1 MRLDAAGAS
10 GAGDGKVDDSP
21 FLSVLI
27 PALNEGRTIDSV
39 VEAVLAVPVSLEVI
53 LIDDGSDDDTW
64 ARMQRWAADERVQAL
79 RHDRQRGKGAAIRN
93 ALTRARGRVILVQD
107 ADTEYDIN
115 DYPRLLDPILKGRA
129 QVVYGTRVF
138 ASHTA
143 HSYWYVMG
151 NKGVTTAANLL
162 FNVYLSDI
170 ETAYKVFPREAA
182 LAMKLEA
189 NGFEIDPE
197 ITAKLLRMGYRIH
210 EVPVDYVA
218 RSREEGKKI
227 RPSDGVKA
235 LGVLLRHRFW
245 RTTHVAPALPVPA
258 RAGRSLVGGAPA
270 PALKKRTR
278 SRS

>member
-1 MRLDAAGAS
+1 MSSEHVRALPLGGES
-10 GAGDGKVDDSP
+10 SDDHP

-27 PALNEGRTIDSV
+27 PALNEESTIDAV
-39 VEAVLAVPVSLEVI
+39 VEAVLGVPASLEII
-53 LIDDGSDDDTW
+53 LVDDGSSDGTW
-64 ARMQRWAADERVQAL
+64 ASMQRWAKNERVQAL
-79 RHDRQRGKGAAIRN
+79 RHDTRRGKGAAVRT
-93 ALTRARGRVILVQD
+93 ALTRARGHVILVQD
-107 ADTEYDIN
+107 ADMEYDIG
-115 DYPRLLDPILKGRA
+115 DYPRLLDPIIKGRA
-129 QVVYGTRVF
+129 HVVYGTRVF

-182 LAMKLEA
+182 LAMNLEA
-189 NGFEIDPE
+189 RGFEIDPE

-218 RSREEGKKI
+218 RSRAEGKKI

-245 RTTHVAPALPVPA
+245 RPTHTAPAMIPTR
-258 RAGRSLVGGAPA
+258 RAPSLNGEAPA
-270 PALKKRTR
+270 PPKRAA

>member
-1 MRLDAAGAS
+1 MSSDHVRALPRRNGSAGH
-10 GAGDGKVDDSP
+10 DP

-27 PALNEGRTIDSV
+27 PALNEERTIDAV
-39 VEAVLAVPVSLEVI
+39 LEAVLAVPVALEVI
-53 LIDDGSDDDTW
+53 LIDDGSSDGTW
-64 ARMQRWAADERVQAL
+64 ARMQHWAAHDRVQAL
-79 RHDRQRGKGAAIRN
+79 RHARQRGKGAAIRT
-93 ALTRARGRVILVQD
+93 ALTLARGQVILVQD
-107 ADTEYDIN
+107 ADMEYDIS
-115 DYPRLLDPILKGRA
+115 DYPRLLDPIIKGRA
-129 QVVYGTRVF
+129 DVVYGTRVF

-143 HSYWYVMG
+143 HSFWYVMG

-182 LAMKLEA
+182 MAMKLEA
-189 NGFEIDPE
+189 RGFEVDPE

-218 RSREEGKKI
+218 RSRAEGKKI

-245 RTTHVAPALPVPA
+245 RPTHLAPAA
-258 RAGRSLVGGAPA
+258 RPPRRMSPPDSGDAAPA
-270 PALKKRTR
+270 PKRAA
-278 SRS
+278 SGS

>member
-1 MRLDAAGAS
+1 MSSDHVRALPLSDG
-10 GAGDGKVDDSP
+10 GAGDGP

-27 PALNEGRTIDSV
+27 PALNEERTIDAV
-39 VEAVLAVPVSLEVI
+39 LEAVLAVPASLEVI
-53 LIDDGSDDDTW
+53 LVDDGSSDATW
-64 ARMQRWAADERVQAL
+64 ARMQHWATWDRVQAL
-79 RHDRQRGKGAAIRN
+79 RHDRQRGKGAAIRT
-93 ALTRARGRVILVQD
+93 ALTRARGKVILVQD
-107 ADTEYDIN
+107 ADMEYDIS
-115 DYPRLLDPILKGRA
+115 DYPRLLDPIIKGRA
-129 QVVYGTRVF
+129 HVVYGTRVF

-143 HSYWYVMG
+143 HSFWYVMG

-182 LAMKLEA
+182 LAMNLEA
-189 NGFEIDPE
+189 RGFEVDPE

-218 RSREEGKKI
+218 RSRAEGKKI

-245 RTTHVAPALPVPA
+245 QPTHTAPAADAPHRRSPPTHEESA
-258 RAGRSLVGGAPA
+258 SAPERAA
-270 PALKKRTR
+270 

>member
-1 MRLDAAGAS
+1 MSSDQAATPGM
-10 GAGDGKVDDSP
+10 GDGTSDDSP

-27 PALNEGRTIDSV
+27 PALNEETTIDSV
-39 VEAVLAVPVSLEVI
+39 VAAVLSLPLALEVI
-53 LIDDGSDDDTW
+53 LIDDGSSDGTW
-64 ARMQRWAADERVQAL
+64 TRMQHWAEQERVQAL
-79 RHDRQRGKGAAIRN
+79 RHPSQRGKGAAIRT

-107 ADTEYDIN
+107 ADMEYDIN
-115 DYPRLLDPILKGRA
+115 DYPRLLDPIVKGRA

-182 LAMKLEA
+182 LAMNLEA
-189 NGFEIDPE
+189 KGFEIDPE

-245 RTTHVAPALPVPA
+245 RPTHIAPVLDVTGVPA
-258 RAGRSLVGGAPA
+258 RPVDASTPPTKERVV
-270 PALKKRTR
+270 

>member
-1 MRLDAAGAS
+1 MSSEQVRALPPDEEAAD
-10 GAGDGKVDDSP
+10 DGP

-27 PALNEGRTIDSV
+27 PALNEEATIDAV
-39 VEAVLAVPVSLEVI
+39 LEAVLAVPVSLEVI
-53 LIDDGSDDDTW
+53 LVDDGSTDGTW
-64 ARMQRWAADERVQAL
+64 ASMQRWATHERVQAL
-79 RHDRQRGKGAAIRN
+79 RHGSQRGKGAAVRT
-93 ALTRARGRVILVQD
+93 ALTRARGQVILVQD
-107 ADTEYDIN
+107 ADMEYDIG
-115 DYPRLLDPILKGRA
+115 DYPRLLDPIIKGRA
-129 QVVYGTRVF
+129 HVVYGTRIF

-143 HSYWYVMG
+143 HSFWYVMG

-170 ETAYKVFPREAA
+170 ETAYKIFPREAA
-182 LAMKLEA
+182 LAMNLEA
-189 NGFEIDPE
+189 RGFEIDPE

-210 EVPVDYVA
+210 EVPVDYIA

-245 RTTHVAPALPVPA
+245 RPTHTAPAVVA
-258 RAGRSLVGGAPA
+258 TRATPSVNGETSTSP
-270 PALKKRTR
+270 KRAA

>member
-1 MRLDAAGAS
+1 MSSDQAGVPPAVV
-10 GAGDGKVDDSP
+10 GQEDEAP

-27 PALNEGRTIDSV
+27 PALNEESTIDAV
-39 VEAVLAVPVSLEVI
+39 VAAVLALPLSLEVI
-53 LIDDGSDDDTW
+53 LIDDGSSDGTW
-64 ARMQRWAADERVQAL
+64 GRMQRWAEHDRVEAL
-79 RHDRQRGKGAAIRN
+79 RHGAQRGKGAAIRT
-93 ALTRARGRVILVQD
+93 ALTRARGKVILVQD
-107 ADTEYDIN
+107 ADMEYDIN
-115 DYPRLLDPILKGRA
+115 DYPRLLDPIIKGRA

-182 LAMKLEA
+182 LAMNLEA
-189 NGFEIDPE
+189 KGFEIDPE

-245 RTTHVAPALPVPA
+245 RPGHVAPTVEVPGRHARPVDDETPA
-258 RAGRSLVGGAPA
+258 EATHAA
-270 PALKKRTR
+270 TR
-278 SRS
+278 S

>member
-1 MRLDAAGAS
+1 MSSDRIVPLAPEEEA
-10 GAGDGKVDDSP
+10 P

-27 PALNEGRTIDSV
+27 PALNEEKTLDEV
-39 VEAVLAVPVSLEVI
+39 VEAVLSSPVSLEVI
-53 LIDDGSDDDTW
+53 LVDDGSTDATW
-64 ARMQRWAADERVQAL
+64 ERMEHWADGGKVRAY
-79 RHDRQRGKGAAIRN
+79 RHPYPMGKGAAVRT
-93 ALTRARGRVILVQD
+93 ALKHARGSVVLIQD
-107 ADTEYDIN
+107 ADMEYDIN
-115 DYPRLLDPILKGRA
+115 DYQRLLEPIINGRA
-129 QVVYGTRVF
+129 RVVYGTRVF

-182 LAMKLEA
+182 LAMNLEA
-189 NGFEIDPE
+189 RGFEIDPE

-210 EVPVDYVA
+210 EVPVEYVA

-245 RTTHVAPALPVPA
+245 KPALTA
-258 RAGRSLVGGAPA
+258 DAIAAGMHSPQRSE
-270 PALKKRTR
+270 RR
-278 SRS
+278 SAVSGS

>member
-1 MRLDAAGAS
+1 MSSEQLRALPR
-10 GAGDGKVDDSP
+10 DGESADDTP

-27 PALNEGRTIDSV
+27 PALNEGRTIDAV

-53 LIDDGSDDDTW
+53 LVDDGSSDDTW
-64 ARMQRWAADERVQAL
+64 ECMRRWALQERVQAL
-79 RHDRQRGKGAAIRN
+79 RHETQRGKGTAIRT
-93 ALTRARGRVILVQD
+93 ALTRARGKVILVQD
-107 ADTEYDIN
+107 ADMEYDIGE
-115 DYPRLLDPILKGRA
+115 YPRLLDPIIKGRA
-129 QVVYGTRVF
+129 HVVYGTRVF

-170 ETAYKVFPREAA
+170 ETAYKVFPRDAA
-182 LAMKLEA
+182 LAMNLEA
-189 NGFEIDPE
+189 RGFEIDPE

-218 RSREEGKKI
+218 RSRAEGKKI

-235 LGVLLRHRFW
+235 IGVLLRHRFW
-245 RTTHVAPALPVPA
+245 RSTHVAPPIVAIRTPSPA
-258 RAGRSLVGGAPA
+258 NADTSTSVKPA
-270 PALKKRTR
+270 A

>member
-1 MRLDAAGAS
+1 MSSDQAAVSARGERNRHDA
-10 GAGDGKVDDSP
+10 P

-27 PALNEGRTIDSV
+27 PALNEERTIDAV
-39 VEAVLAVPVSLEVI
+39 VEAVLALPLALEII
-53 LIDDGSDDDTW
+53 LIDDGSSDGTW
-64 ARMQRWAADERVQAL
+64 ECMQHWSEHDRVQAV
-79 RHDRQRGKGAAIRN
+79 RHASQRGKGAAIRT
-93 ALTRARGRVILVQD
+93 ALTKASGKVILVQD
-107 ADTEYDIN
+107 ADMEYDIG
-115 DYPRLLDPILKGRA
+115 DYPRLLDPIIKGRA

-143 HSYWYVMG
+143 HSFWYVMG

-182 LAMKLEA
+182 LAMNLEA
-189 NGFEIDPE
+189 KGFEIDPE

-218 RSREEGKKI
+218 RSRQEGKKI

-245 RTTHVAPALPVPA
+245 RPGHLAPIVDVSGRRALVVDDETTAEQTHAA
-258 RAGRSLVGGAPA
+258 
-270 PALKKRTR
+270 

>member
-1 MRLDAAGAS
+1 MSSDQVRAS
-10 GAGDGKVDDSP
+10 PLGDGSADDGP

-27 PALNEGRTIDSV
+27 PALDEARTIDAV
-39 VEAVLAVPVSLEVI
+39 VEAVLAVPASLEVI
-53 LIDDGSDDDTW
+53 LVDDGSSDGTW
-64 ARMQRWAADERVQAL
+64 TRMQRWAENERVQAL
-79 RHDRQRGKGAAIRN
+79 RHDSQRGKGAAIRT
-93 ALTRARGRVILVQD
+93 ALTLARGKVILVQD
-107 ADTEYDIN
+107 ADMEYDIA
-115 DYPRLLDPILKGRA
+115 DYPRLLDPIIKGRA
-129 QVVYGTRVF
+129 HVVYGTRVF

-182 LAMKLEA
+182 LAMNLEA
-189 NGFEIDPE
+189 HGFEIDPE

-218 RSREEGKKI
+218 RSRAEGKKI

-245 RTTHVAPALPVPA
+245 RPTHVAPKLMVPT
-258 RAGRSLVGGAPA
+258 
-270 PALKKRTR
+270 RTPPSVNGETSTSTSPKHAA

>member
-1 MRLDAAGAS
+1 MSPEAAGAFA
-10 GAGDGKVDDSP
+10 AGDGTAGGGP

-27 PALNEGRTIDSV
+27 PALNEERTIDAV
-39 VEAVLAVPVSLEVI
+39 VEAVLAVPLSLEVI
-53 LIDDGSDDDTW
+53 LIDDGSEDGTW
-64 ARMQRWAADERVQAL
+64 GRMQRWADHERVEAL
-79 RHDRQRGKGAAIRN
+79 HHDRQRGKGAAIRT
-93 ALTRARGRVILVQD
+93 ALTKARGKVILVQD
-107 ADTEYDIN
+107 ADMEYDIS
-115 DYPRLLDPILKGRA
+115 DYPRLLDPIVKGRA

-182 LAMKLEA
+182 EAMNLKA
-189 NGFEIDPE
+189 KGFEIDPE

-210 EVPVDYVA
+210 EVPVNYVA
-218 RSREEGKKI
+218 RSRAEGKKI

-235 LGVLLRHRFW
+235 LGVLFRHRFW
-245 RTTHVAPALPVPA
+245 RSTHIAPVMNVTTGSVRALDGEA
-258 RAGRSLVGGAPA
+258 STSHKRAG
-270 PALKKRTR
+270 

>member
-1 MRLDAAGAS
+1 MSSEQVRALPLGEGS
-10 GAGDGKVDDSP
+10 AGDGP

-27 PALNEGRTIDSV
+27 PALNEEKTIDAV
-39 VEAVLAVPVSLEVI
+39 LEAVLAVPVSLEVI
-53 LIDDGSDDDTW
+53 LVDDGSSDGTW
-64 ARMQRWAADERVQAL
+64 ASMQRWAAHERVQAL
-79 RHDRQRGKGAAIRN
+79 RHASQRGKGAAVRT
-93 ALTRARGRVILVQD
+93 ALTKARGKVILVQD
-107 ADTEYDIN
+107 ADMEYDIG
-115 DYPRLLDPILKGRA
+115 DYPRLLDPIVKGRA
-129 QVVYGTRVF
+129 HVVYGTRVF

-170 ETAYKVFPREAA
+170 ETAYKIFPREAA
-182 LAMKLEA
+182 LAMNLEA
-189 NGFEIDPE
+189 RGFEIDPE

-218 RSREEGKKI
+218 RSRAEGKKI

-245 RTTHVAPALPVPA
+245 RPTHTAPAVVA
-258 RAGRSLVGGAPA
+258 
-270 PALKKRTR
+270 TR
-278 SRS
+278 STPAVNGETSTPPQRAASRS

>member
-1 MRLDAAGAS
+1 MSPQPAAVR
-10 GAGDGKVDDSP
+10 DESP

-27 PALNEGRTIDSV
+27 PALNEEATIDAV

-53 LIDDGSDDDTW
+53 LIDDGSTDGTW
-64 ARMQRWAADERVQAL
+64 GRMQRWARHDRVAAL
-79 RHDRQRGKGAAIRN
+79 RHGEQRGKGAAIRT
-93 ALTRARGRVILVQD
+93 ALTRACGSVILVQD
-107 ADTEYDIN
+107 ADMEYDIN
-115 DYPRLLDPILKGRA
+115 DYPRLLDPIIKGRA

-182 LAMKLEA
+182 LAMNLEA
-189 NGFEIDPE
+189 KGFEIDPE

-245 RTTHVAPALPVPA
+245 KPGHIAPMMEVPGRHARPADQHAATAEKHVV
-258 RAGRSLVGGAPA
+258 
-270 PALKKRTR
+270 

>member
-1 MRLDAAGAS
+1 MSSDHVRALPVRDGSAG
-10 GAGDGKVDDSP
+10 GDP

-27 PALNEGRTIDSV
+27 PALNEERTIDAV
-39 VEAVLAVPVSLEVI
+39 LEAVLAVPTALEVI
-53 LIDDGSDDDTW
+53 LVDDGSSDDTW
-64 ARMQRWAADERVQAL
+64 AHMQRWTAHERVQAL
-79 RHDRQRGKGAAIRN
+79 RHDRQRGKGAAIRT
-93 ALTRARGRVILVQD
+93 ALTLARGQVILVQD
-107 ADTEYDIN
+107 ADMEYEIS
-115 DYPRLLDPILKGRA
+115 DYPRLLDPIIKGRA
-129 QVVYGTRVF
+129 HVVYGTRVF

-182 LAMKLEA
+182 LAMNLEA
-189 NGFEIDPE
+189 RGFEIDPE

-218 RSREEGKKI
+218 RSRAEGKKI

-245 RTTHVAPALPVPA
+245 RPTHFAPAATIPTHTPPA
-258 RAGRSLVGGAPA
+258 ANSETSAPPERAA
-270 PALKKRTR
+270 

>member
-1 MRLDAAGAS
+1 MNADQAGALAAG
-10 GAGDGKVDDSP
+10 GAAPGDRP

-27 PALNEGRTIDSV
+27 PALNEETTIDTV
-39 VEAVLAVPVSLEVI
+39 VEAVLALPLALEVI
-53 LIDDGSDDDTW
+53 LIDDGSSDGTW
-64 ARMQRWAADERVQAL
+64 GRMQRWAEHDRVQAL
-79 RHDRQRGKGAAIRN
+79 RHGTQRGKGAAIRT
-93 ALTRARGRVILVQD
+93 ALTVASGTVILVQD
-107 ADTEYDIN
+107 ADMEYDIN
-115 DYPRLLDPILKGRA
+115 DYPRLLDPIIKGRA

-182 LAMKLEA
+182 LAMNLEA
-189 NGFEIDPE
+189 KGFEIDPE

-245 RTTHVAPALPVPA
+245 RPTHVAPEMDVPGRHA
-258 RAGRSLVGGAPA
+258 RPLDGEKAAA
-270 PALKKRTR
+270 KKHAA

>member
-1 MRLDAAGAS
+1 MSSDQAAAD
-10 GAGDGKVDDSP
+10 DGP

-27 PALNEGRTIDSV
+27 PALNEETTIDTV
-39 VEAVLAVPVSLEVI
+39 VEAVLGLPLALEVI
-53 LIDDGSDDDTW
+53 LIDDGSSDGTW
-64 ARMQRWAADERVQAL
+64 ARMQRWAEHDRVEAL
-79 RHDRQRGKGAAIRN
+79 RHSSQRGKGAAIRT
-93 ALTRARGRVILVQD
+93 ALTRARGKVILVQD
-107 ADTEYDIN
+107 ADMEYDIN
-115 DYPRLLDPILKGRA
+115 DYPRLLDPIIKGRA

-189 NGFEIDPE
+189 KGFEIDPE

-218 RSREEGKKI
+218 RSREQGKKI

-235 LGVLLRHRFW
+235 LGVLVRHRFW
-245 RTTHVAPALPVPA
+245 RPTHVAPPLDVP
-258 RAGRSLVGGAPA
+258 GRQPRPA
-270 PALKKRTR
+270 DSETPSTKERVV

>member
-1 MRLDAAGAS
+1 MSSEHVRALPVS
-10 GAGDGKVDDSP
+10 DGSTDDEP

-27 PALNEGRTIDSV
+27 PALNEERTIDAV
-39 VEAVLAVPVSLEVI
+39 LEAVLAVPAALEVI
-53 LIDDGSDDDTW
+53 LVDDGSSDATW
-64 ARMQRWAADERVQAL
+64 ARMQHWAGHPRVQAL
-79 RHDRQRGKGAAIRN
+79 RHDRQRGKGAAIRT

-107 ADTEYDIN
+107 ADMEYEIS
-115 DYPRLLDPILKGRA
+115 DYPRLLDPIIKGRA
-129 QVVYGTRVF
+129 HVVYGTRVF

-143 HSYWYVMG
+143 HSFWYVMG
-151 NKGVTTAANLL
+151 NKGVTTVANLL

-182 LAMKLEA
+182 LAMNLEA
-189 NGFEIDPE
+189 RGFEVDPE

-218 RSREEGKKI
+218 RSRAEGKKI

-245 RTTHVAPALPVPA
+245 HPTHL
-258 RAGRSLVGGAPA
+258 APA
-270 PALKKRTR
+270 PNPAHRMSPPTTAETAPTPER
-278 SRS
+278 AASGS

>member
-1 MRLDAAGAS
+1 MSSDQAAPDVREGSPAGA
-10 GAGDGKVDDSP
+10 P

-27 PALNEGRTIDSV
+27 PALNEETTIDTV
-39 VEAVLAVPVSLEVI
+39 VEAVLALPIALEVI
-53 LIDDGSDDDTW
+53 LIDDGSSDGTW
-64 ARMQRWAADERVQAL
+64 TRMQRWAEHDRVQAL
-79 RHDRQRGKGAAIRN
+79 RHGSQRGKGAAIRT
-93 ALTRARGRVILVQD
+93 ALMRATGKVILVQD
-107 ADTEYDIN
+107 ADMEYDIN
-115 DYPRLLDPILKGRA
+115 DYPRLLEPIIKGRA

-182 LAMKLEA
+182 LAMNLEA
-189 NGFEIDPE
+189 KGFEIDPE

-235 LGVLLRHRFW
+235 LGVLVRLRFW
-245 RTTHVAPALPVPA
+245 RPTHVAPVIDVPGKVA
-258 RAGRSLVGGAPA
+258 RPPDGAA
-270 PALKKRTR
+270 PFAEKHVATR
-278 SRS
+278 S

>member
-1 MRLDAAGAS
+1 MSADQAGVPPAVV
-10 GAGDGKVDDSP
+10 AQEEEAP

-27 PALNEGRTIDSV
+27 PALNEESTIDAV
-39 VEAVLAVPVSLEVI
+39 VAAVLALPLSLEVI
-53 LIDDGSDDDTW
+53 LIDDGSSDGTW
-64 ARMQRWAADERVQAL
+64 GRMQRWAEHDRVAAL
-79 RHDRQRGKGAAIRN
+79 RHGAQRGKGAAIRT
-93 ALTRARGRVILVQD
+93 ALTRARGKVILVQD
-107 ADTEYDIN
+107 ADMEYDIN
-115 DYPRLLDPILKGRA
+115 DYPRLLDPIIKGRA

-182 LAMKLEA
+182 LAMNLEA
-189 NGFEIDPE
+189 KGFEIDPE

-245 RTTHVAPALPVPA
+245 RPGHVAPTVEVPGRHPRPLDDERPA
-258 RAGRSLVGGAPA
+258 EVTRAA
-270 PALKKRTR
+270 TR
-278 SRS
+278 S

>member
-1 MRLDAAGAS
+1 MSSDHVRALPVRDGS
-10 GAGDGKVDDSP
+10 AGDDP

-27 PALNEGRTIDSV
+27 PALNEERTIDAV
-39 VEAVLAVPVSLEVI
+39 LEAVLAVPAALEVI
-53 LIDDGSDDDTW
+53 LVDDGSSDDTW
-64 ARMQRWAADERVQAL
+64 VHMQRWAAHERVQAL
-79 RHDRQRGKGAAIRN
+79 RHDRQRGKGAAIRT
-93 ALTRARGRVILVQD
+93 ALTLARGRVILVQD
-107 ADTEYDIN
+107 ADMEYEIS
-115 DYPRLLDPILKGRA
+115 DYPRLLDPIIKGRA
-129 QVVYGTRVF
+129 HVVYGTRVF

-182 LAMKLEA
+182 LAMNLEA
-189 NGFEIDPE
+189 RGFEIDPE

-218 RSREEGKKI
+218 RSRAEGKKI

-245 RTTHVAPALPVPA
+245 RPTHFAPAANIPA
-258 RAGRSLVGGAPA
+258 HMPPAVNSETSTPPERAA
-270 PALKKRTR
+270 

>member
-1 MRLDAAGAS
+1 MTPDRVISLAPNQGESDE
-10 GAGDGKVDDSP
+10 P

-27 PALNEGRTIDSV
+27 PALNEEKTIDEV
-39 VEAVLAVPVSLEVI
+39 VEAVLAVPVSLEVV
-53 LIDDGSDDDTW
+53 LVDDGSSDGTW
-64 ARMQRWAADERVQAL
+64 QRMEKWAENARVRAV
-79 RHDRQRGKGAAIRN
+79 RHRTPMGKGAAVRT
-93 ALTRARGRVILVQD
+93 ALQVARGRVVLIQD
-107 ADTEYDIN
+107 ADMEYDVN
-115 DYPRLLDPILKGRA
+115 DYPRLLEPIINGRA
-129 QVVYGTRVF
+129 RVVYGTRVF

-182 LAMKLEA
+182 LAMNLEA
-189 NGFEIDPE
+189 HGFEIDPE

-210 EVPVDYVA
+210 EVPVEYVA

-245 RTTHVAPALPVPA
+245 KPSLTAEQIPAVSGPTRVVGHDAAAAA
-258 RAGRSLVGGAPA
+258 RDGAATP
-270 PALKKRTR
+270 R
-278 SRS
+278 

>member
-1 MRLDAAGAS
+1 MSSEQLRALPR
-10 GAGDGKVDDSP
+10 DGESADDTP

-27 PALNEGRTIDSV
+27 PALNEGRTIDAV

-53 LIDDGSDDDTW
+53 LVDDGSSDDTW
-64 ARMQRWAADERVQAL
+64 ECMRRWALQERVQAL
-79 RHDRQRGKGAAIRN
+79 RHETQRGKGTAIRT
-93 ALTRARGRVILVQD
+93 ALTRARGKVILVQD
-107 ADTEYDIN
+107 ADMEYDIGE
-115 DYPRLLDPILKGRA
+115 YPRLLDPIIKGRA
-129 QVVYGTRVF
+129 HVVYGTRVF

-170 ETAYKVFPREAA
+170 ETAYKVFPRDAA
-182 LAMKLEA
+182 LAMNLEA
-189 NGFEIDPE
+189 RGFEIDPE

-218 RSREEGKKI
+218 RSRAEGKKI

-235 LGVLLRHRFW
+235 IGVLLRHRFW
-245 RTTHVAPALPVPA
+245 RSTHVAPPIVAIRTPSPA
-258 RAGRSLVGGAPA
+258 NADTATSVKPA
-270 PALKKRTR
+270 A

>member
-1 MRLDAAGAS
+1 MSSDQAAMSARGERTRHDA
-10 GAGDGKVDDSP
+10 P

-27 PALNEGRTIDSV
+27 PALNEERTIDAV
-39 VEAVLAVPVSLEVI
+39 VEAVLALPLALEVI
-53 LIDDGSDDDTW
+53 LIDDGSSDATW
-64 ARMQRWAADERVQAL
+64 ARMQRWAGHDRVQAL
-79 RHDRQRGKGAAIRN
+79 RHGTQRGKGAAIRT
-93 ALTRARGRVILVQD
+93 ALTRATGTVILVQD
-107 ADTEYDIN
+107 ADMEYDIG
-115 DYPRLLDPILKGRA
+115 DYPRLLDPIIKGRA

-143 HSYWYVMG
+143 HSFWYVMG

-182 LAMKLEA
+182 LAMNLEA
-189 NGFEIDPE
+189 TGFEIDPE

-218 RSREEGKKI
+218 RSRQEGKKI

-245 RTTHVAPALPVPA
+245 RPGHVAPVVGVPGRRALLVDDESA
-258 RAGRSLVGGAPA
+258 AGQPHAA
-270 PALKKRTR
+270 